1 MAAKRKPSSNKQNQD
16 KQVLYISPDEDVT
29 SIRERLAQA
38 STPDV
43 AIVIP
48 PQTHLRSH
56 VAWRLLQRRAQKRSP
71 NQQGA
76 SVRFA
81 PRRAWSK
88 RGLSWWPRSGES
100 GAMYRKS
107 MRLATS
113 TRGAGSVTTNPC

>member
-1 MAAKRKPSSNKQNQD
+1 MAVNRKPSSNKKNQD

-56 VAWRLLQRRAQKRSP
+56 VAWRLLQRSAQKLGKDISIVSSDPHIR
-71 NQQGA
+71 A
-76 SVRFA
+76 IARSVRFKA
-81 PRRAWSK
+81 A
-88 RGLSWWPRSGES
+88 
-100 GAMYRKS
+100 
-107 MRLATS
+107 ATLP
-113 TRGAGSVTTNPC
+113 AALM

>member
-16 KQVLYISPDEDVT
+16 KQILYISPDEDVT

-56 VAWRLLQRRAQKRSP
+56 VAWRLLQRSAQALGKDISIVSSDPHIRAIAR
-71 NQQGA
+71 
-76 SVRFA
+76 SVRLKVA
-81 PRRAWSK
+81 
-88 RGLSWWPRSGES
+88 
-100 GAMYRKS
+100 
-107 MRLATS
+107 ATLP
-113 TRGAGSVTTNPC
+113 AALM